1 MVPALLNTQEF
12 LIQERNQMSRKLI
25 PLLLGVVALVA
36 AFASSAQA
44 STFTA
49 GKYPATIAGTQVGQH
64 VFSIENNLTVKCQG
78 ATFHGTLSAASSTAQ
93 LHPTYTVCSAFGF
106 LEATINSAG
115 CDYLFHAG
123 SEVAAD
129 KHAGT
134 VDIVCSAGASI
145 VIAASTCEVSV
156 PAQTGL
162 GSSNIENNTN
172 PNDATATG
180 SLTGIKYTKTKD
192 GFLCPFAGTGTKTDG
207 GYAGTATAT
216 ATSGGVQVGISAS

>member
-1 MVPALLNTQEF
+1 MLRKFIPVALAA
-12 LIQERNQMSRKLI
+12 
-25 PLLLGVVALVA
+25 VALVA
-36 AFASSAQA
+36 AFATTAHA

-49 GKYPATIAGTQVGQH
+49 EKYPATIGGTQVGEH
-64 VFSIENNLTVKCQG
+64 VFTIENNLNVKCQG

-93 LHPTYTVCSAFGF
+93 LHPIYTNCSAFGF
-106 LEATINSAG
+106 LEPTINSAG

-123 SEVAAD
+123 EEVAAD

-145 VIAASTCEVSV
+145 VIKASTCEVSV

-162 GSSNIENNTN
+162 GSNNVENNTS
-172 PNDATATG
+172 PKDATATG

-216 ATSGGVQVGISAS
+216 AYSGGVQVGISVSG